1 MPFWILFESVMTVRR
16 MRAALTGLLE
26 LEGFNQW
33 FVTKKVGNDLEDS
46 EVPLL
51 QKTRKRLRDRYKL
64 SAKIFLGL

>member
-1 MPFWILFESVMTVRR
+1 MTVRR

-33 FVTKKVGNDLEDS
+33 VVTKKVGNDLVDS

-51 QKTRKRLRDRYKL
+51 QKTRKRLRDR
-64 SAKIFLGL
+64 